1 MKKSILAIYAAP
13 VALLLMAGGL
23 ATPSA
28 SADTRAAG
36 ETVKGVFA
44 YDRNA
49 PAETTYARLQRK
61 ATRLCTGPGIRR
73 AYLRKYEDA
82 CIASVVEN
90 GVSRLGRADIARI
103 HTRQRG

>member
-13 VALLLMAGGL
+13 VALLLMFGGL

-28 SADTRAAG
+28 SADTRPSV
-36 ETVKGVFA
+36 TGVFA

-61 ATRLCTGPGIRR
+61 AEKLCTGPGIRR
-73 AYLRKYEDA
+73 AYLRKYEEA

-103 HTRQRG
+103 HTRPRG

>member
-23 ATPSA
+23 AAPTA
-28 SADTRAAG
+28 SADTR
-36 ETVKGVFA
+36 TVQGVFT

-61 ATRLCTGPGIRR
+61 AEKLCTGPGLRR
-73 AYLRKYEDA
+73 FHMRKYEDA
-82 CIASVVEN
+82 CIASVIAN
-90 GVSRLGRADIARI
+90 GVKQLGRADIAAI
-103 HTRQRG
+103 HDRQRG